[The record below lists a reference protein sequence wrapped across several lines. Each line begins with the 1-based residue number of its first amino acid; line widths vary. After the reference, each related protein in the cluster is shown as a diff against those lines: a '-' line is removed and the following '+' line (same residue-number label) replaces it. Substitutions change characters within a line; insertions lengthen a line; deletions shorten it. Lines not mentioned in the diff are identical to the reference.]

1 MLFDYIKGHCYA
13 LGQNCM
19 FHVCTLYL
27 LVVSWAGHN
36 CVPAALAIASHS
48 EGMCCSINNN
58 LSNSLQLAKKQEES
72 GSPGQV

>member
-48 EGMCCSINNN
+48 EGMLCGLWPPFLCSIVSSVAVHNECTN
-58 LSNSLQLAKKQEES
+58 
-72 GSPGQV
+72 